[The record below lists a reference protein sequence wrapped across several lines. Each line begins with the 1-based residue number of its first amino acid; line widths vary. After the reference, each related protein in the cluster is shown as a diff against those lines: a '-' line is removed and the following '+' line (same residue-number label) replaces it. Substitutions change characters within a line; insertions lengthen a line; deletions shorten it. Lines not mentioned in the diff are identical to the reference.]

1 MLIKQRPS
9 TTIEVKAAR
18 SVAACCPARSIVVD
32 RRLDYKKIGAAKLPV
47 IITYMMSLFLIA
59 ALPTVIA
66 MFMCCFHFE
75 ARVSEEL
82 S

>member
-32 RRLDYKKIGAAKLPV
+32 RQKDRSSEVAGNNNLHDEPV
-47 IITYMMSLFLIA
+47 
-59 ALPTVIA
+59 PN
-66 MFMCCFHFE
+66 CCPSYCYCYVHVLLSFVEHL
-75 ARVSEEL
+75 AR
-82 S
+82 